1 MILNDVISARF
12 FLVFSPIFIM
22 YASHYA
28 QHLRDGDD
36 RSGVQGGPGD
46 GELRLPGDADGQGHL
61 LHLVHVYAS

>member
-1 MILNDVISARF
+1 
-12 FLVFSPIFIM
+12 M

-61 LHLVHVYAS
+61 LHLVHVYASQSFVGCVLLLLVRH

>member
-1 MILNDVISARF
+1 
-12 FLVFSPIFIM
+12 M